1 MEEKHGVDRRLGE
14 SLKELAKKM
23 PFEKITVR
31 QIAEGAGVIRAT
43 FYNHFQDKY
52 SLLEWILR
60 TEILDPVALLL
71 EHAMFREA
79 IVLIFA
85 NMRKDREFYMRLTYM
100 EGQNSFREVVGLGI
114 RRLLL
119 PVFDVRG
126 KFLEHVWMRPE
137 FLADYYARSMTFVII
152 EWIRT
157 GMVVPPEEMAVAYEY
172 MTTRSMADVVR
183 ELRGE
188 SPEEAAALSVADAV
202 EELRNELGS

>member
-1 MEEKHGVDRRLGE
+1 MEEKRGVDRRLGE

-126 KFLEHVWMRPE
+126 KTLEHVWMRPE
-137 FLADYYARSMTFVII
+137 CLADYYARSMTFVIV

-157 GMVVPPEEMAVAYEY
+157 GMVVTPETGSPL
-172 MTTRSMADVVR
+172 MTLHWT
-183 ELRGE
+183 G
-188 SPEEAAALSVADAV
+188 AAP
-202 EELRNELGS
+202 RYLGSSEPWRLTQPYRGRSSTFFGRILP

>member
-172 MTTRSMADVVR
+172 MTTRSMTDVVR

>member
-1 MEEKHGVDRRLGE
+1 MEEKRGVDRRLGE

-126 KFLEHVWMRPE
+126 KLLEHVWMRPE
-137 FLADYYARSMTFVII
+137 FLADYYARSMTFVIV

-157 GMVVPPEEMAVAYEY
+157 GMAVPPEEMAVAYEY

>member
-126 KFLEHVWMRPE
+126 KFLEHEWMRPE

-172 MTTRSMADVVR
+172 MTTRSMTDVVR